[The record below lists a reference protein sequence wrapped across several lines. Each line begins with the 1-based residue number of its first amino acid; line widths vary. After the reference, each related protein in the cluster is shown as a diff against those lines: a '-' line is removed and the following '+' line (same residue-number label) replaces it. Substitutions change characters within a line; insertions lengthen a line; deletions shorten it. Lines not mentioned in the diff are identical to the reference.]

1 MASNILTAEARLENI
16 KALAL
21 AAGISPEQA
30 AERLEGRVLCTF
42 DRDDAAAAQFYQELG
57 RLLTRTIDARDTPD
71 GGRYLVEVVV
81 GDAGR
86 WALLAPCLFGLVVM
100 VAALAPSRLPRM
112 IWSRSTGPS
121 RW

>member
-42 DRDDAAAAQFYQELG
+42 DRDDAAAAQFYQELSP
-57 RLLTRTIDARDTPD
+57 LLTRTIDA
-71 GGRYLVEVVV
+71 LH
-81 GDAGR
+81 A
-86 WALLAPCLFGLVVM
+86 
-100 VAALAPSRLPRM
+100 
-112 IWSRSTGPS
+112 
-121 RW
+121 